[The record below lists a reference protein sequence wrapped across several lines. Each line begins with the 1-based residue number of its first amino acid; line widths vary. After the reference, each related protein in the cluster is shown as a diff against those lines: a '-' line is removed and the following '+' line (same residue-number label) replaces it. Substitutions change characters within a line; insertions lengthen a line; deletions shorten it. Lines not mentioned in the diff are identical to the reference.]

1 MHGSS
6 VDFPPHFHILKVNI
20 LRSFWVIKLISCNTS
35 FGKPREVKKSTEAY
49 RMIQIDQKTG
59 SKKSHFGNEES
70 KQKQNENQG
79 TVWDP

>member
-1 MHGSS
+1 MHESS

-20 LRSFWVIKLISCNTS
+20 LRSFWVISVTRHSANLGSQKNPEACRMKLE
-35 FGKPREVKKSTEAY
+35 RY
-49 RMIQIDQKTG
+49 QKTG
-59 SKKSHFGNEES
+59 SKKGHFGNEES

>member
-1 MHGSS
+1 M
-6 VDFPPHFHILKVNI
+6 
-20 LRSFWVIKLISCNTS
+20 S
-35 FGKPREVKKSTEAY
+35 FGKPREVKKSTEAC

-79 TVWDP
+79 PVWDP